1 MQAANGK
8 DRKKIQKGV
17 DKQSHRCYNKYS
29 KKEKEWIKMETKYD
43 RWHLLD
49 QVITKFGF
57 ETEETID
64 FAFLCENGNDKQIAE
79 TFEKL
84 MK

>member
-8 DRKKIQKGV
+8 DRKKIKRGLTTTSADAIISIIKGKGV
-17 DKQSHRCYNKYS
+17 D
-29 KKEKEWIKMETKYD
+29 KMETKYD
-43 RWHLLD
+43 RWYLLD
-49 QVITKFGF
+49 QVITKFDF
-57 ETEETID
+57 EVEETID